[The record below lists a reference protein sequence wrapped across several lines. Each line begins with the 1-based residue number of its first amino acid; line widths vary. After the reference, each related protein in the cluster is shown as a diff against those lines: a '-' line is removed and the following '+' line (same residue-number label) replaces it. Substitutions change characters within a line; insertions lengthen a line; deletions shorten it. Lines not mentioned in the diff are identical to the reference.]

1 MVGFAL
7 VKEVILSLRISP
19 FTFIRTKI
27 YKMLPLASLSQIQN
41 VKIKYQIFLAMATS
55 GVFWVEKSEIG
66 FKNTY
71 TSSLT
76 NVFIGSQLVKI
87 RKYK

>member
-1 MVGFAL
+1 MGFAL

-41 VKIKYQIFLAMATS
+41 VKIKYQIFLAIATS
-55 GVFWVEKSEIG
+55 VFWVEKSEIG

-87 RKYK
+87 RK